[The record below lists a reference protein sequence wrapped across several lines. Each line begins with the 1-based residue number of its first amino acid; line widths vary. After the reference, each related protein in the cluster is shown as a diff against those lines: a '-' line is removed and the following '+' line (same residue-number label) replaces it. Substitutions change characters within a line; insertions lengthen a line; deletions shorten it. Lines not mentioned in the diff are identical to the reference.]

1 MQDSTKRKAYAFLI
15 SLSLAFCDIS
25 SIA

>member
-1 MQDSTKRKAYAFLI
+1 MQDSTKQKAYAFLI